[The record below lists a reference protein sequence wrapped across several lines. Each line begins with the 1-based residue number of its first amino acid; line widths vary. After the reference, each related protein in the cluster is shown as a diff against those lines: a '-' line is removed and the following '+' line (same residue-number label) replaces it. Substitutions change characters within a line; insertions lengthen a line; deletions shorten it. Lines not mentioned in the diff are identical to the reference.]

1 MKEENYIIY
10 EVTHNH
16 RTVYIGSG
24 KPGRELHTMSG
35 HSHNPELN
43 KLFFTDP
50 ENMRVTVLREGL
62 TKEESLEMEKE
73 YIQATEPKFNK
84 VHTNRHRKIKKQLI
98 NL

>member
-1 MKEENYIIY
+1 MEDYIIY
-10 EVTHNH
+10 EVTHNF

-24 KPGRELHTMSG
+24 KIGREQHCLSG

-43 KLFFTDP
+43 KLFFTEP
-50 ENMRVTVLREGL
+50 ENMRVTVIREGL

-73 YIQATEPKFNK
+73 YIQATEPQFNK
-84 VHTNRHRKIKKQLI
+84 VHTNRNRKIKKQLI

>member
-1 MKEENYIIY
+1 MEDYIIY
-10 EVTHNH
+10 EVTYKNKV
-16 RTVYIGSG
+16 VYIGSG
-24 KPGRELHTMSG
+24 KPGREEHCLSG

-43 KLFFTDP
+43 KLFFTEP
-50 ENMRVTVLREGL
+50 EHMKVTVLRENL

-84 VHTNRHRKIKKQLI
+84 VHTNRNRKIKKQLI